1 MEKRTQRA
9 LSFSALIAAAVV
21 FGMVVAGSVHITPRS
36 EAQREATPA
45 AHARPIVP
53 GGVSFADIAQEAM
66 PSVVSITSTDIV
78 KGSQN
83 RRFSNPMGGDG
94 DPFEFFFGPPGGQRR
109 GQGDDE
115 EHKQVQGGTGFIIS
129 EDGYIVTNNHVIEGA
144 DKIEVRINNKEK
156 YTAKVIGHDTATDL
170 ALIKVDVKQ
179 RLTPL
184 PLGDSEKARV
194 GEWVMAIGDPLAF
207 DKTVTVGVVS
217 AKDRSGLTNDPGT
230 RSFENYIQTDA
241 AINFGN
247 SGGPLIN
254 TSGEVIGIN
263 TAIFRPAQNIG
274 FAVPVNTLKQILPQL
289 RDKGKVTRGFLG
301 INIVNVDSDRA
312 AAFGLKSEDGA
323 FVESVE
329 AGKPADKAGVKPG
342 DTIVKVDGVQ
352 VKDTRDLIGYVSGKA
367 PGSKVALGVVRDG
380 KDVTLTAAL
389 AERTGRFGQRQGQPG
404 QALVERLARADR
416 HPGHGADAPDA
427 ADGAHQGRR
436 GRPGRRARQG
446 GLSRGRRR
454 NPGGRHHHAGQRPEG
469 RLDRGLRQGGRQG
482 EEGGLPQA
490 LRLQPPGEQ
499 LPLRPRQDRR
509 LKRSRVS
516 FRSAPA
522 RRRAQAFLQ
531 AFLKNGSRSGP
542 RE

>member
-1 MEKRTQRA
+1 MEKSTQRA

-36 EAQREATPA
+36 EAQREATPVS
-45 AHARPIVP
+45 HVRPNVP

-78 KGSQN
+78 KGGQN
-83 RRFSNPMGGDG
+83 RRYSNPFGGDG
-94 DPFEFFFGPPGGQRR
+94 DPFEFFFGGPPGGGGQRR
-109 GQGDDE
+109 GQPDDE

-144 DKIEVRINNKEK
+144 DKIEVRVNNKEK
-156 YTAKVIGHDTATDL
+156 YTAKLIGHDTATDL
-170 ALIKVDVKQ
+170 ALLKIDAKQ
-179 RLTPL
+179 RLIPL

-254 TSGEVIGIN
+254 TNGEVIGIN

-323 FVESVE
+323 SVE

-342 DTIVKVDGVQ
+342 DTITKVDGVQ

-367 PGSKVALGVVRDG
+367 PGSKVQLDVVRDG
-380 KDVTLTAAL
+380 KDVVLTAAL
-389 AERTGRFGQRQGQPG
+389 AERKDESGNGKNDPDKLSSNDSHERIGIQVTELTPQMRQMERIKADVDGLVVVHVKEVSPAADAGIQEGDIITQVNGQKVGSTEDFGKVVGKAKKGDYLKLYVYSPRANVSRF
-404 QALVERLARADR
+404 ALVKID
-416 HPGHGADAPDA
+416 D
-427 ADGAHQGRR
+427 
-436 GRPGRRARQG
+436 
-446 GLSRGRRR
+446 
-454 NPGGRHHHAGQRPEG
+454 
-469 RLDRGLRQGGRQG
+469 
-482 EEGGLPQA
+482 
-490 LRLQPPGEQ
+490 
-499 LPLRPRQDRR
+499 
-509 LKRSRVS
+509 
-516 FRSAPA
+516 
-522 RRRAQAFLQ
+522 
-531 AFLKNGSRSGP
+531 
-542 RE
+542 